1 MTFSL
6 SGDAKVNSIALLPLI
21 QDIRLEAN
29 QLQQRHIKFSV
40 DLSEQ
45 SEDAYKIQGVEA
57 EIKAILHALIINA
70 VEASPADGTVSIK
83 LGLNDESV
91 TIEIADQGQGIP
103 EELKDK
109 LFQPHQTTKARGSGM
124 GLFMAHRLT
133 TNRYAGSIHI
143 STNNQENAGTT
154 VLLSLAKTRLLS

>member
-91 TIEIADQGQGIP
+91 TIEIADQGQEIG
-103 EELKDK
+103 
-109 LFQPHQTTKARGSGM
+109 R
-124 GLFMAHRLT
+124 AH
-133 TNRYAGSIHI
+133 
-143 STNNQENAGTT
+143 
-154 VLLSLAKTRLLS
+154 V